1 MSSPLALTDA
11 QLDAIH
17 RAAWPLQPHDRGPF
31 LEAVAAALQQERTLG
46 DGVVYRVAMQCQ
58 RKFWT
63 PPILSGDDGRGR
75 SGQGK
80 YR

>member
-1 MSSPLALTDA
+1 MGEFSAMPPLALTDA

-17 RAAWPLQPHDRGPF
+17 RAAWPLAPADRSPF
-31 LEAVAAALQQERTLG
+31 LEAVMQALQQERVIG
-46 DGVVYRVAMQCQ
+46 DGAVYRVAMQMQ

-63 PPILSGDDGRGR
+63 PPVERHD
-75 SGQGK
+75 GK

>member
-1 MSSPLALTDA
+1 MPRALPLTDA

-17 RAAWPLQPHDRGPF
+17 RAAGPLAPRDRSPF
-31 LEAVAAALQQERTLG
+31 LEAVMAALQQESAIG
-46 DGVVYRVAMQCQ
+46 DGVVYRVAIQVQ

-63 PPILSGDDGRGR
+63 PPLGDDGAPRLKH
-75 SGQGK
+75 GK